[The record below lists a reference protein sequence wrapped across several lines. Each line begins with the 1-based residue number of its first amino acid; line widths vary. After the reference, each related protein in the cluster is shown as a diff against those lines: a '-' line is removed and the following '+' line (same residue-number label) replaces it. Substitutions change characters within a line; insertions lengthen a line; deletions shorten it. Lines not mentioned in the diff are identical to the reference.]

1 MSHGSASGSM
11 PAAKRGREKWRGI
24 AASPGV
30 GVGLAYVVDRGRVHV
45 SRRDIDKSEI
55 DGEIARFR
63 AALKAC
69 LEELEGVKAR
79 LSHGEHRQI
88 LKAQQL
94 MLRDPDLTQD
104 VETRIRDA
112 GHNAEWAVAEA
123 TDAIAATLDKVTDPY
138 FRDRQYDVTFLG
150 DRILR
155 ALQGDSAAAMAFPK
169 GSIVV
174 ASDLSPGDVAALHSS
189 GVAGIV
195 AEIGGRTSH
204 ASIMARAFEIPA
216 VVGIEGIIDGVRT
229 GETMVVDAVHG
240 LVISNP
246 DEQEESS
253 FRGEVQRYREFE
265 ARVQKEH
272 GLLATT
278 TDGTHVVLRANV
290 ALHEDLES
298 AGYHGAEGVGLYRTE
313 YLYMNRTQPPT
324 EEEHYLLA
332 KQVLA
337 RCAPYPAVF
346 RTFDLGSDKPCTL
359 FEHGHAE
366 ANPAMGLRSLRL
378 ALRES
383 DHFAAQLRGLLR
395 AGVHGPLRIMFP
407 LVSGLAELQIALSMV
422 EVAKRELSEGRIAHA
437 ADVPVGIMIEV
448 PSAALMVDQLAQHV
462 DFLSIGTNDLIQY
475 TLAIDRENDEVNY
488 LYQPL
493 HPALL
498 KLLGL
503 VCDAGKRHGVAVS
516 VCGEMAAD
524 PLFTWVLMGLGVREL
539 SVHPAAIPVLKNL
552 IRASALGDAIAL
564 TKRLASVAT
573 APEAEAFVLAEM
585 NQRFPEHLLH
595 GAAAARGQ

>member
-1 MSHGSASGSM
+1 M
-11 PAAKRGREKWRGI
+11 PAASPERREWRGI

-30 GVGLAYVVDRGRVHV
+30 GVGPAHVVDRGRVHV
-45 SRRDIDKSEI
+45 SRREIDKQEV

-63 AALKAC
+63 AALKSC
-69 LEELEGVKAR
+69 LEELEGIKAR

-104 VETRIRDA
+104 VEAKIRDA

-123 TDAIAATLDKVTDPY
+123 TDAIAATLAKASDPY

-150 DRILR
+150 DRILQ
-155 ALQGDSAAAMAFPK
+155 ALTGDGPQAAPFPA

-174 ASDLSPGDVAALHSS
+174 ASDLSPADMAALHASK
-189 GVAGIV
+189 VAGIV
-195 AEIGGRTSH
+195 TEFGGRTSH

-216 VVGIEGIIDGVRT
+216 VVGIDGVIDGVRT
-229 GETMVVDAVHG
+229 GATVVIDAVHG

-246 DEQEESS
+246 SADEEAEY
-253 FRGEVQRYREFE
+253 RGEVKRYHDFE
-265 ARVQKEH
+265 DRVQKEH

-290 ALHEDLES
+290 ALHEDVES
-298 AGYHGAEGVGLYRTE
+298 AAYHGAEGVGLYRTE
-313 YLYMNRTQPPT
+313 YLYMNRSQPPS

-332 KQVLA
+332 KRVLA
-337 RCAPYPAVF
+337 QCAPYPVVF
-346 RTFDLGSDKPCTL
+346 RTFDLGSDKPCQL
-359 FEHGHAE
+359 FPYAHTE

-378 ALRES
+378 SLREA
-383 DHFAAQLRGLLR
+383 DHFVAQLRGLLR
-395 AGVHGPLRIMFP
+395 AAVHGPLQIMFP
-407 LVSGLAELQIALSMV
+407 LVSGLGELQSALVML
-422 EVAKRELSEGRIAHA
+422 ERAKRELSEGRIAHA
-437 ADVPVGIMIEV
+437 AEVPVGIMIEV
-448 PSAALMVDQLAQHV
+448 PSAALMADQLAKHV

-498 KLLGL
+498 RLLRV
-503 VCDAGKRHGVAVS
+503 VCEAGAREDVGVS
-516 VCGEMAAD
+516 ICGEMAAD

-552 IRASALGDAIAL
+552 IRASSLADAQAL
-564 TKRLASVAT
+564 TERLADVAT
-573 APEAEAFVLAEM
+573 AAEAESIVVEVM
-585 NQRFPEHLLH
+585 SKRFPEHLLH
-595 GAAAARGQ
+595 GAAASRFS